1 MSSNTELILRKILC
15 NLKDQLGFKT
25 KTNQKR
31 KRKKNPIIT
40 SLLITILRGKSKNF
54 SSMQGL
60 LISQQVVLTEYR
72 SVLSQN

>member
-31 KRKKNPIIT
+31 KRKKKSNHHFITHHNFEGQKQELQFHARIIN
-40 SLLITILRGKSKNF
+40 KSAGSFN
-54 SSMQGL
+54 
-60 LISQQVVLTEYR
+60 
-72 SVLSQN
+72 